1 MDDKKKEG
9 KPESVEKEQSYV
21 QENLSNKFPM
31 NLSFKNPFNGKL
43 TLCLRNPQKTDIRK
57 YCINIMAHPK
67 PVKATLEF
75 RVPAKN
81 ITTQDIPIINNTD
94 KDWAIKVSLT
104 GEHKKNFFM
113 FYLDQ
118 R

>member
-1 MDDKKKEG
+1 MIKRKKGNQNQLKRA
-9 KPESVEKEQSYV
+9 KLRPR
-21 QENLSNKFPM
+21 ENLSNKFPM

-43 TLCLRNPQKTDIRK
+43 TLCLRNQQKTDIRK